1 MNPEDLALVE
11 KILEYLR
18 TRREPASLNEI
29 KFAVG
34 ALLMRTSV
42 AVSKLVASGDI
53 VASAEPPR
61 GRVYYSIARR
71 S

>member
-1 MNPEDLALVE
+1 MTTEDLALAE
-11 KILEYLR
+11 KIVEYLR

-29 KFAVG
+29 KYAVG
-34 ALLMRTSV
+34 ALLMKTSV

-53 VASAEPPR
+53 IATAEPPR

-71 S
+71 

>member
-1 MNPEDLALVE
+1 MTPEDLALSN

-18 TRREPASLNEI
+18 SRREPASLNEI

-34 ALLMRTSV
+34 ALLMRTSE
-42 AVSKLVASGDI
+42 AVSKLVQSGDI
-53 VASAEPPR
+53 VGEADSPR

-71 S
+71 